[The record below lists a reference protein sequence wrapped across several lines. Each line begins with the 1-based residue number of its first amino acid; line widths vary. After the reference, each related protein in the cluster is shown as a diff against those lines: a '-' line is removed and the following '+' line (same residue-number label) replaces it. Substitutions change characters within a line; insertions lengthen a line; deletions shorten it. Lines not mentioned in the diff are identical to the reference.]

1 MCLSEYFLDLSTMTS
16 NGKHQK
22 VKSSNILLNLSSAD
36 SDSMVEMDQFAHVL
50 SGQQNELIERRSIE
64 SSAVMK
70 EFGMS
75 IRE

>member
-1 MCLSEYFLDLSTMTS
+1 MCLSEYFLDLSTVTGNS
-16 NGKHQK
+16 KHQK

-36 SDSMVEMDQFAHVL
+36 SDSMVEMDQFVHVL